1 MLFFLLGCLRHLYKY
16 AFLSLCYS
24 LQSLHKY
31 FQNQIFYE
39 SEEEKNISEKIISE
53 IENDKDRIKTDD
65 IMKPLYDE
73 LVFWQKQLS
82 IAEIAEGTKI
92 TQVRFTRYDMGY

>member
-1 MLFFLLGCLRHLYKY
+1 MAYTSYTSVQCKAEIARVEVL
-16 AFLSLCYS
+16 
-24 LQSLHKY
+24 
-31 FQNQIFYE
+31 
-39 SEEEKNISEKIISE
+39 ISEHSGKSNME

>member
-1 MLFFLLGCLRHLYKY
+1 MAYTSTQCKAEIARVELL
-16 AFLSLCYS
+16 
-24 LQSLHKY
+24 
-31 FQNQIFYE
+31 
-39 SEEEKNISEKIISE
+39 ISEHSGKSNME
-53 IENDKDRIKTDD
+53 IENDKDRIKTGD